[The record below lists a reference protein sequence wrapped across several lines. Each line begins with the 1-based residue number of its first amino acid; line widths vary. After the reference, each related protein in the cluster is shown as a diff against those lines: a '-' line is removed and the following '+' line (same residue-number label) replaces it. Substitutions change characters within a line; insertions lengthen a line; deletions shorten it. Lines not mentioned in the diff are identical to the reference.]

1 MTKKLIIATI
11 IIILSVIGGVY
22 YHNYI
27 KNKEHQRQIS
37 KFESEYYEIN
47 SQSPYELNKTLL
59 ESVGN
64 INTNDEVGMYI
75 VKSKLNMIEEGY
87 FFKTSYEENL
97 KLTIDMLEYK
107 LNNIKR
113 NQLTLDDV
121 RKVVDD
127 IRTKPNDR
135 LNSLIIKTFDKSI
148 EYYVEYQK

>member
-27 KNKEHQRQIS
+27 KNKEHQKHIS

-47 SQSPYELNKTLL
+47 SQSPYELNKSLL

-75 VKSKLNMIEEGY
+75 VKSKLNMIEDGY
-87 FFKTSYEENL
+87 FFKTSYEDNL

-107 LNNIKR
+107 LKNIKR